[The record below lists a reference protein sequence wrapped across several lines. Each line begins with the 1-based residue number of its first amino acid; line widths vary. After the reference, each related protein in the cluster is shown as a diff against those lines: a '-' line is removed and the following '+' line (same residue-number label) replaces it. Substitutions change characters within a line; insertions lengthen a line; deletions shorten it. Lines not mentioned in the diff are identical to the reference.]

1 MANLLL
7 SLAEATA
14 AGTRV
19 WKKTSGNTYVCGDDN
34 VMLTLVDCRFVGE
47 GIGLEISYRE
57 QSPTGS
63 YHAHKQI
70 DTHNKALTEGLTAL
84 MDAVIA
90 AEQHVAPVTFTD
102 KFEALGYLLK

>member
-14 AGTRV
+14 AGTRI
-19 WKKTSGNTYVCGDDN
+19 WKRTSENTYVCGDDN
-34 VMLTLVDCRFVGE
+34 VMLTLVDCRFFDEVVS
-47 GIGLEISYRE
+47 LEICYRE
-57 QSPTGS
+57 QAPTGD

-70 DTHNKALTEGLTAL
+70 NTHNKALTEGLTAL

-90 AEQHVAPVTFTD
+90 AQQHVASVTFLD
-102 KFEALGYLLK
+102 KFEAIGYLLK